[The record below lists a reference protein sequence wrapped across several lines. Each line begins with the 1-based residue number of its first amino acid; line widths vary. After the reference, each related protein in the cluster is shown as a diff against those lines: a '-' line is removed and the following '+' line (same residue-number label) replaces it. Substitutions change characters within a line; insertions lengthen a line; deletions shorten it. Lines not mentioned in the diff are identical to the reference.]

1 MGECKGVR
9 RVFERKRERGKEKRS
24 DMAGQEGESEIFVR
38 CVVGIKW
45 GRWEHVWPKK
55 SEFLYLFIYYFVTGT
70 LQKNC

>member
-1 MGECKGVR
+1 MGECEGVR
-9 RVFERKRERGKEKRS
+9 RVFERKRS
-24 DMAGQEGESEIFVR
+24 DMAGKEGESEIFVR

-55 SEFLYLFIYYFVTGT
+55 FEFLYLFIYYFVTGT